1 MIYTYVLQSLKDNQ
15 FYTGSTNDLKRRFA
29 EHQEGRIPSSQRR
42 RPFKIIYYEACIND
56 HDARMRE
63 KYLKTAWGK
72 RYIKNRL
79 KSYLSHGVNAGMA
92 AKTSGD

>member
-15 FYTGSTNDLKRRFA
+15 FYTGSTNDLRRRFD
-29 EHQEGRIPSSQRR
+29 EHQEGKVSSSRRR
-42 RPFKIIYYEACIND
+42 RPFKIIYYEACLND
-56 HDARMRE
+56 HDARIRE

-79 KSYLSHGVNAGMA
+79 KGI
-92 AKTSGD
+92 